1 MEGLTKE
8 QYAEILST
16 FERATW
22 YLKCASEK
30 LERFLPAPPA
40 SKAKPELCMDCK
52 KPRPRGEMY
61 CAKCLPAHEAL

>member
-40 SKAKPELCMDCK
+40 PVPPPELCIDCHG
-52 KPRPRGEMY
+52 PCSRGEMY
-61 CAKCLPAHEAL
+61 CAKCVPAHTEA